1 MSQNGKIITFVKK
14 VLDDGSDC
22 PKCQQVIELLEKQG
36 LMRFINR
43 TVIADPKD
51 PSGEGMKLVKLWGM
65 KRAPFFIVEQGDARK
80 VYQSALEFIKK
91 ELV

>member
-1 MSQNGKIITFVKK
+1 MSSDGKVITFVKK
-14 VLDDGSDC
+14 VLEDGSDC
-22 PKCQQVIELLEKQG
+22 PKCQQVIELLEKEG
-36 LMRFINR
+36 LMRSINR

-65 KRAPFFIVEQGDARK
+65 KRAPFFIVEQSGAHK

-91 ELV
+91 ELA

>member
-1 MSQNGKIITFVKK
+1 MSQDGKIITFVKK

-22 PKCQQVIELLEKQG
+22 PKCRQVVELLEKAG
-36 LMRFINR
+36 FANSVDR
-43 TVIADPKD
+43 TVIADVKN

-65 KRAPFFIVEQGDARK
+65 KRAPFFIVEHNGSQK

-91 ELV
+91 ELA